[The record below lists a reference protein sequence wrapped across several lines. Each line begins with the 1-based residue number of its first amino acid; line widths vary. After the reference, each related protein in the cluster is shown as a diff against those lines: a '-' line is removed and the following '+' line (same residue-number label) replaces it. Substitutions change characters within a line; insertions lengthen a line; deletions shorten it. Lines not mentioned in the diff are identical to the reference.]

1 MVDIYD
7 IKYKIFE
14 LFFPTI
20 YTIFVFLI
28 IFIFVYFFVL
38 KNFFNDEK
46 NTKKEIIIKIDKI
59 KEKIK
64 YLEDNIEFLDRS
76 VFYKEIDNLIR
87 DILFKNTKNKK
98 VYLMTLSEIKD
109 MFWNEDFYLDF
120 KRNYFILFDDKKDD
134 NLTLRRDILENIKN
148 KIYKKQK
155 TI

>member
-87 DILFKNTKNKK
+87 DMLFKNTKNKK